1 MYRRVLFNFH
11 VYNYQSAVKVSQ
23 WLISTL
29 LCINTY
35 IRIYIYNRWHIYIY
49 NRWHIRCIPRCDDS
63 GNLTCMG
70 WPKWYILGSTQ
81 ESYSVEVQWM
91 ALEDE
96 SHPPNTVLHITV
108 PNMCKSS
115 SKSCFLFNM
124 KGKGIVCLKRASVG
138 SWALPFTAEVNRQL
152 FATQPQCDLK
162 EMRIPWD
169 TPRQQTSS

>member
-11 VYNYQSAVKVSQ
+11 LYNYQSAVKVGQ

-29 LCINTY
+29 LCI
-35 IRIYIYNRWHIYIY
+35 YIYIYIY

-63 GNLTCMG
+63 CNLTFMG

-81 ESYSVEVQWM
+81 ESYSVEAQRM

-96 SHPPNTVLHITV
+96 SHPHTVLHITV

-124 KGKGIVCLKRASVG
+124 KGEGDCLLETSKCGLLSPSVHCW
-138 SWALPFTAEVNRQL
+138 SQS
-152 FATQPQCDLK
+152 ATFCHPATMWFERDG
-162 EMRIPWD
+162 D
-169 TPRQQTSS
+169 TVGYP